1 MELISISR
9 FKNLLAENK
18 SSISFI
24 IPVLIKKLVKFSLN
38 NEVSTIEFN
47 GGNDNNL
54 TGFDGLVIGNK
65 SECKFVPKGNSV
77 FEIGTNDSK
86 NAAKQKI
93 IEDFRKRNG
102 DETIHKTEF
111 TFILITTSCLHV
123 EKYNIK
129 KMLEKESKF
138 KDIKILDAYD
148 IVEWLNESYAV
159 LCWFENKLGFTVL
172 ESNQISLKDAW
183 ENLKSQTSLAITPDF
198 FLIGNEDEAE
208 KLIHGIESIKK
219 TSIIYVYSQNF
230 ENDYTLYFCIASL
243 LKNNNLDIIDR
254 TSIISNETDFKHF
267 NKIAKNSIFLVNFE
281 IFDETLFTLNDSNNI
296 YIICTINNENARQL
310 KMYDKSDFVKA
321 VENLGFSYEN
331 ASISAKDCG
340 YNLISF
346 VKYHS
351 NNPAY
356 NLLNWKTKDH
366 LNLKTLMLLNNIDI
380 YSKRIHFIIEK
391 IMQNDYETCITNL
404 GEWIKVKNSPVM
416 FDGTSYQICNRD
428 YCFKEIKVPIN
439 SKSLRKLE
447 EFVSSILLNEESNYL
462 QIQEDDDS
470 YYQRSNQQIINDI
483 LESFIIILKQD
494 DKTKGHFDTYVKN
507 IYEKSIK
514 PINSIST
521 VLNYAQNLSKLS
533 PNAFLNFINDLLK
546 NNVLSFTSASSN
558 KFIKNI
564 IIGLK
569 CTLRFEKSASNGL
582 VTMLDIYTL
591 TKSEYLLQELT
602 KILSPQYTFNGM
614 ISISQFDKVG
624 LLMRYIKN
632 IKEEIIYKLILNLF
646 FNILSPLS
654 IQTEKSYKTFGVNNT
669 DNSWDYTNQT
679 IITYFKWLICRTN
692 DFDTLSRILKYLINY
707 YPFNPNLTI
716 DTLKSMADHIANLT
730 DKIQADIYYLVLK
743 TKNIIGANKD
753 TNLYNGLSNHLNG
766 FIMKLEPK
774 DYYLKTYNFLSD
786 ELNSPIISAKCTN
799 NLSTKEKIILR
810 KEEHKQFFCK
820 ILEIYK
826 EETYEKFIKDLNYIP
841 KELADLFYEYS
852 NDHFKILDLLIVKNE
867 ENSIKFFL
875 QNFNDTELKNVIDTY
890 NDPIIFR
897 NLPSKLNV
905 VDYLNN
911 HPYEMYFWSNQSLYQ
926 FDLENERNI
935 NLIINKFKIYNPLN
949 LIKNLIN
956 INLLGQE
963 RCIRILEIFT
973 NNLIEV
979 LNSKPDSDEYNNY
992 LDDLITFITEFNRLY
1007 DSSAIIHI
1015 VLRIVPFIWNKYKE
1029 CPTCLKEWFLSH
1041 PVELRKFLIEICSEY
1056 RQTNTYF
1063 LYMLQRI
1070 PGNQIIPIK
1079 NISLDNNSL
1088 FLFITNFLAEIDSL
1102 SEDEQNILLKIAINI
1117 LASLQYNPNDT
1128 FWNPKVIEP
1137 CLDYMNSLNHK
1148 TSVDIVIDCAYSIT
1162 NQITYNY
1169 KIKQSFKALYSCFL
1183 NYANK
1188 CSNEFPF
1195 TKNVLKKV
1203 SEIYYDLDKWMF
1215 KQ

>member
-1 MELISISR
+1 MELISISY
-9 FKNLLAENK
+9 FKKLLTENK
-18 SSISFI
+18 SNIPSI
-24 IPVLIKKLVKFSLN
+24 IPTLIKKLVKFSVMNDVLF
-38 NEVSTIEFN
+38 IEFN
-47 GGNDNNL
+47 SGNDNNRP
-54 TGFDGLVIGNK
+54 GFDGIVINNK
-65 SECKFVPKGNSV
+65 AQSKFVPIGNSV

-102 DETIHKTEF
+102 DETINKTEF

-129 KMLEKESKF
+129 KILVKESKF

-159 LCWFENKLGFTVL
+159 LRWFENKLGFTVL

-208 KLIHGIESIKK
+208 TLIHGIESIKK

-254 TSIISNETDFKHF
+254 TFVISNETDFKHF
-267 NKIAKNSIFLVNFE
+267 NEIAKNSIFLVNFE

-310 KMYDKSDFVKA
+310 EMYNKSDFVKA

-404 GEWIKVKNSPVM
+404 GEWVKVKNSPVM
-416 FDGTSYQICNRD
+416 FDGTSYLICNRH

-483 LESFIIILKQD
+483 LESFLIILKQD

-514 PINSIST
+514 PTNSIST

-546 NNVLSFTSASSN
+546 NNVLSFTSTSSN

-614 ISISQFDKVG
+614 INIPQMNKVD
-624 LLMRYIKN
+624 LLMKYIKN
-632 IKEEIIYKLILNLF
+632 VEEEISYKLILNLF

-654 IQTEKSYKTFGVNNT
+654 IQAEKSYKTFEE
-669 DNSWDYTNQT
+669 NSTENAWNYTEYT
-679 IITYFKWLICRTN
+679 IKKYFKWLIDRTN
-692 DFDTLSRILKYLINY
+692 DLVTLSQILDSFIRY
-707 YPFNPNLTI
+707 YSFNPTLTK
-716 DTLKSMADHIANLT
+716 DTLKSLT
-730 DKIQADIYYLVLK
+730 DHVLKQDERIQANIYYFILK
-743 TKNIIGANKD
+743 RKYLIETHPYDNS
-753 TNLYNGLSNHLNG
+753 YNGLIELLNEL
-766 FIMKLEPK
+766 IIKLEPK

-786 ELNSPIISAKCTN
+786 ELNSPIISSKCTN
-799 NLSTKEKIILR
+799 NLNIKEKLILR

-875 QNFNDTELKNVIDTY
+875 QNFNDTELK
-890 NDPIIFR
+890 
-897 NLPSKLNV
+897 
-905 VDYLNN
+905 
-911 HPYEMYFWSNQSLYQ
+911 
-926 FDLENERNI
+926 FD
-935 NLIINKFKIYNPLN
+935 
-949 LIKNLIN
+949 
-956 INLLGQE
+956 
-963 RCIRILEIFT
+963 
-973 NNLIEV
+973 
-979 LNSKPDSDEYNNY
+979 
-992 LDDLITFITEFNRLY
+992 
-1007 DSSAIIHI
+1007 
-1015 VLRIVPFIWNKYKE
+1015 
-1029 CPTCLKEWFLSH
+1029 
-1041 PVELRKFLIEICSEY
+1041 
-1056 RQTNTYF
+1056 
-1063 LYMLQRI
+1063 
-1070 PGNQIIPIK
+1070 
-1079 NISLDNNSL
+1079 NISQ
-1088 FLFITNFLAEIDSL
+1088 A
-1102 SEDEQNILLKIAINI
+1102 
-1117 LASLQYNPNDT
+1117 
-1128 FWNPKVIEP
+1128 
-1137 CLDYMNSLNHK
+1137 
-1148 TSVDIVIDCAYSIT
+1148 
-1162 NQITYNY
+1162 
-1169 KIKQSFKALYSCFL
+1169 
-1183 NYANK
+1183 
-1188 CSNEFPF
+1188 
-1195 TKNVLKKV
+1195 
-1203 SEIYYDLDKWMF
+1203 
-1215 KQ
+1215 